1 MRKVIIGMLL
11 IYTLGLMSCGTP
23 NTIIK
28 GTIIDVECSM
38 NNNYLIIKTD
48 NGNTIKLR
56 TSVEKAIMYQ
66 KGTKIEFTYDV
77 NGGYIRYLY
86 LDEGQNEQ
94 SDNK

>member
-23 NTIIK
+23 NTVIK

-48 NGNTIKLR
+48 NGNTIK
-56 TSVEKAIMYQ
+56 S
-66 KGTKIEFTYDV
+66 
-77 NGGYIRYLY
+77 
-86 LDEGQNEQ
+86 Q
-94 SDNK
+94 S

>member
-1 MRKVIIGMLL
+1 MRKTIIGILL
-11 IYTLGLMSCGTP
+11 IYTLGLMGCGTP

-56 TSVEKAIMYQ
+56 ASREKTIMYQ
-66 KGTKIEFTYDV
+66 QGTKIQFTYDG
-77 NGGYIRYLY
+77 NSGNIRYLY
-86 LDEGQNEQ
+86 LDEGESN
-94 SDNK
+94 S